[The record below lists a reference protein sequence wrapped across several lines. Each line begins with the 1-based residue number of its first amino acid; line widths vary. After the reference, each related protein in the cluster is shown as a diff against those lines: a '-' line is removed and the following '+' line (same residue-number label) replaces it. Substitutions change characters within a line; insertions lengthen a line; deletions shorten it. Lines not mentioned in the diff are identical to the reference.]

1 MYKPVGNAFMKTVRT
16 LGRLL
21 LPASLVLL
29 AACQSM
35 PAKKTTAETSAPVPP
50 AETTVQA
57 QRQGAPIAVFLADT
71 ATQSGWTPV
80 AIQSGT
86 LYVNPQPIITREDL
100 SGIQAG
106 SNKQGEGLLALELN
120 ESGKSKIV
128 DITTKNPNKRL
139 ALVVGRTMM
148 AAPGYT
154 SPVTTG
160 HLIFAVGTEQNATAA
175 ARAVAGVEDNGAA
188 TSPVNPGGP
197 QSGSP
202 ATGATP
208 SGGGTTNTGTS
219 GQGTSGTGASGTS
232 TFGTGS
238 GIRQ

>member
-1 MYKPVGNAFMKTVRT
+1 MKTVRT

-35 PAKKTTAETSAPVPP
+35 PAKKSTAEAPATTPSGETAAVPP
-50 AETTVQA
+50 AGTTQQA

-71 ATQSGWTPV
+71 TMQSGWTPV

-86 LYVNPQPIITREDL
+86 LYVNPQPVITRDDL

-106 SNKQGEGLLALELN
+106 SNKQGEGLLALQLN
-120 ESGKSKIV
+120 DSGKAKV
-128 DITTKNPNKRL
+128 ADITTKNPNKRL

-154 SPVTTG
+154 TPVTTG
-160 HLIFAVGTEQNATAA
+160 HLIFAVGTEENATAA
-175 ARAVAGVEDNGAA
+175 ARAVAGVDDNGAS
-188 TSPVNPGGP
+188 TSPVN
-197 QSGSP
+197 SGVPATGVP
-202 ATGATP
+202 ATGATS
-208 SGGGTTNTGTS
+208 SGSGTTDTGTS
-219 GQGTSGTGASGTS
+219 GQGTSGTGTSGTS
-232 TFGTGS
+232 NFGTGS
-238 GIRQ
+238 GTRQ